1 MSVCPQCGI
10 PAGSNDKFCN
20 GCGHALAG
28 GSGFGASP
36 FGAPPPPY
44 NAPNAGPAYGPPPGA
59 PVAQQQGARCQ
70 QGHEIAPGANYCP
83 MGHPIALDAMQFAS
97 DMYGAPPPPPPYGA
111 PPPANPFASSPGAPG
126 YGAYAPPPVGGGYGA
141 PQGYGAPSPQP
152 PPAQPNYSAFGAPP
166 PGPPQPQ
173 GFGPPPPLDAGV
185 PFVPPGTPGGRML
198 RAFLLAYQSN
208 PNGDFWP
215 LHGGRLTVGRANA
228 GENLDIPIAD
238 ATISSRH
245 AALVIDNVSGS
256 VHVEDTGSTNGT
268 YVNDEHLGFNGRR
281 ELRDGDRVRFGGFT
295 TMVKVIGR
303 V

>member
-20 GCGHALAG
+20 ACGAALAG
-28 GSGFGASP
+28 AAGFGASP
-36 FGAPPPPY
+36 FAAPPPAPAY
-44 NAPNAGPAYGPPPGA
+44 PPNASPPYGPPPGA
-59 PVAQQQGARCQ
+59 GPAVAQQQGGARCQ
-70 QGHEIAPGANYCP
+70 QGHEIAPGANYCA

-97 DMYGAPPPPPPYGA
+97 DMYGAPPPPPPPPFGG
-111 PPPANPFASSPGAPG
+111 PPANPFASAPGAPG

-141 PQGYGAPSPQP
+141 PQGYGAP
-152 PPAQPNYSAFGAPP
+152 PPAPAPNFSAFG
-166 PGPPQPQ
+166 GQPQQQQ
-173 GFGPPPPLDAGV
+173 GFGPPPPLDAGA
-185 PFVPPGTPGGRML
+185 PFVPPGAPNGRML

-245 AALVIDNVSGS
+245 AALVVDNVSGA